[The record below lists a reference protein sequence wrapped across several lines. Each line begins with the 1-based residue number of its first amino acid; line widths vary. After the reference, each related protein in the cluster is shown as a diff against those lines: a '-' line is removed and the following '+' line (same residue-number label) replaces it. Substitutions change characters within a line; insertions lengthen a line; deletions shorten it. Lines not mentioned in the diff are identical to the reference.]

1 MMNKDKNLKA
11 FVFDFGATLDTGG
24 IHWYNVFFD
33 QYTKEFPYLSDKIFR
48 EAYVYAERNLSK
60 KYLVK
65 PTDTFK
71 DTL

>member
-33 QYTKEFPYLSDKIFR
+33 QYTKEFPYLSDKI
-48 EAYVYAERNLSK
+48 
-60 KYLVK
+60 
-65 PTDTFK
+65 
-71 DTL
+71 